1 MVSSEQPNHETTA
14 PRDGAPDSGASATAE
29 RETGRRFGRVGAI
42 VAALVVVAVIDV
54 LAFAFFPPFHPEQPG
69 EPCPY
74 PVCFIE
80 GTLEFPAPHVVL
92 DLGPGAAE
100 PAGGLSIGFYPS
112 ITSTILTMWLVGAA
126 LLLAIF
132 LMTRGRSLVPGRLQ
146 NVAEWA
152 YEQMENFGMSI
163 AGAAARPY
171 IPIFISFLLLIL
183 FSNWAGLI
191 PPVGRVEFLR
201 APTSDVNVTIGLA
214 LVSFAFFEF
223 EGFRRLGARAYLA
236 KFFPIYEF
244 RNGIGAGL
252 IAMFVGLIELMLDFV
267 RPLTLSM
274 RLFGNIYGG
283 EVALG
288 VVTALFLV
296 VLPAALLG
304 LEFMLNL
311 IQALIFSILSLMYIV
326 LAIEG
331 HGHEEGHMAEDVV
344 AAASSHGSER
354 VPAAQHSIA
363 TA

>member
-1 MVSSEQPNHETTA
+1 LPSDQSSVDTSETTDRTPEPGDTHPA
-14 PRDGAPDSGASATAE
+14 PG
-29 RETGRRFGRVGAI
+29 GRRFGRVSAI
-42 VAALVVVAVIDV
+42 VAAIVIAAVIDV
-54 LAFAFFPPFHPEQPG
+54 LAFAFVPPFHPEQPG
-69 EPCPY
+69 EPCAY

-80 GTLEFPAPHVVL
+80 GTLEFPAPHVVA
-92 DLGPGAAE
+92 DLGPGLPEAT
-100 PAGGLSIGFYPS
+100 GGLSITVYPS
-112 ITSTILTMWLVGAA
+112 ISSTILTLWLVSAA
-126 LLLAIF
+126 LLVAIF
-132 LMTRGRSLVPGRLQ
+132 LITRGRSLVPGRLQ

-152 YEQMENFGMSI
+152 YEMMENFGMSI
-163 AGAAARPY
+163 AGRAAQPY
-171 IPIFISFLLLIL
+171 IPIFICFLLLIL
-183 FSNWAGLI
+183 FSNWVGLV

-223 EGFRRLGARAYLA
+223 EGFRRLGARRYLA

-244 RNGIGAGL
+244 RNGIAAGL

-288 VVTALFLV
+288 VVTALFLFA
-296 VLPAALLG
+296 LPVALLG

-326 LAIEG
+326 LAIEAHDG
-331 HGHEEGHMAEDVV
+331 EEGHLAEEVLD
-344 AAASSHGSER
+344 AASAHDTQPAPAGSHS
-354 VPAAQHSIA
+354 VA